1 MNIKRNEGRRTPGVE
16 EKGKRYGLYIIE
28 TVCVLIV
35 VIVGL
40 INSEVLT
47 VETAI
52 VNSEYCTLRNF

>member
-28 TVCVLIV
+28 TVCVVIV

-40 INSEVLT
+40 INSEVLD
-47 VETAI
+47 
-52 VNSEYCTLRNF
+52 SHRK